1 MGSDH
6 LKETTAMT
14 IEARSDRE
22 MQLASQVAEL
32 KRELAELREALA
44 RTSQGAPRHTHNGR
58 CGPSSGGRARL
69 SETCR

>member
-6 LKETTAMT
+6 LKQTEAMT

-32 KRELAELREALA
+32 KREVAELREALA
-44 RTSQGAPRHTHNGR
+44 RTSQARQGMLTQSKVR
-58 CGPSSGGRARL
+58 PSKH
-69 SETCR
+69 